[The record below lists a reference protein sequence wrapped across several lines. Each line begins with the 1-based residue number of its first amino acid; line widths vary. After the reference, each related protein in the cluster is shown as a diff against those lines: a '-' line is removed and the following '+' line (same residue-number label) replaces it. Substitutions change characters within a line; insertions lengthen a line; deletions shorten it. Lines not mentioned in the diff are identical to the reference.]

1 VKLRNHWADSADLW
15 EGRESRRMWYVTF
28 DGQLD
33 FLRTWLEPI
42 LDRPY
47 LSPVP
52 HEWLHMTLSVS
63 DDADVEAVRERC
75 KELQPIDALVG
86 PARVVDEGVAGEVL
100 PREEVEPLFAAV
112 GVRGDVWPHVS
123 FAYSREQTEME
134 ELEVNAS
141 DAVYISAIS
150 LVDVR
155 RADEVYSWEVVERL
169 TLGS

>member
-1 VKLRNHWADSADLW
+1 
-15 EGRESRRMWYVTF
+15 MWYVTF

-52 HEWLHMTLSVS
+52 QEWLHMTLSDS
-63 DDADVEAVRERC
+63 DDADVETVRERC

-86 PARVVDEGVAGEVL
+86 PARVMDEGVVGGVL
-100 PREEVEPLFAAV
+100 PHEEVEPLFAAV

-123 FAYSREQTEME
+123 FAYAREQADME

-155 RADEVYSWEVVERL
+155 RADEVNSGELVERL